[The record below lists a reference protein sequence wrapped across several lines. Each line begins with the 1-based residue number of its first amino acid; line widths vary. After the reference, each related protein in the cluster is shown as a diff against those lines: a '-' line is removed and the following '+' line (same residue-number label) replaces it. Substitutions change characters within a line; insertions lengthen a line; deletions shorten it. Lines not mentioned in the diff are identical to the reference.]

1 MPPTRRNTLRRLVLT
16 LTVSLIAVA
25 LVALA
30 CGPSAPA
37 GQDDPTPEPTAN
49 TEPTAA
55 PTDESSDDND
65 FPPPTPTLTQLERQ
79 YTNLDGNLIQEIEK
93 HEATSGVR
101 GASGSSDRPTPEL
114 VPVIIFTDTAERVD
128 DLKSFLEDNGASQI
142 LCDKGS
148 SEDVI
153 KGGCAAH
160 VPVSLLRSLAEQ
172 PGVLRIDK
180 EYVQQPA
187 SNLQSPSSQ
196 QTPADA
202 HGATA
207 WRLAGADGWRQGRD
221 NRLRLQRLPYQAA
234 QLDAGGQVLL
244 LRHVRKSG

>member
-93 HEATSGVR
+93 HEAASGVGER
-101 GASGSSDRPTPEL
+101 LEAPTSPRPC
-114 VPVIIFTDTAERVD
+114 R
-128 DLKSFLEDNGASQI
+128 N
-142 LCDKGS
+142 
-148 SEDVI
+148 
-153 KGGCAAH
+153 
-160 VPVSLLRSLAEQ
+160 
-172 PGVLRIDK
+172 
-180 EYVQQPA
+180 
-187 SNLQSPSSQ
+187 
-196 QTPADA
+196 
-202 HGATA
+202 
-207 WRLAGADGWRQGRD
+207 
-221 NRLRLQRLPYQAA
+221 
-234 QLDAGGQVLL
+234 
-244 LRHVRKSG
+244 